1 MNAVNRVVIVILLLV
16 AIVLCSTLLVFPV
29 RSLDAVAQW
38 LTTQADSIRQYDRLS
53 FQWFVRVG
61 LGALFALILDVVFG
75 FLIFLQVRRPKIKTI
90 RVQKAAGGE
99 VQVSVASIAD
109 RLQYEIDQLP
119 GVLGVKSKA
128 SAKRGGVVLELD
140 VETVSEINV
149 PEQAGQ
155 IVEKARQVMEE
166 KMGIKLAQPPKVN
179 LRSVPHTGAPR
190 RPPVSQIESAVVEI
204 EEPVDEVIA
213 EPSEE

>member
-1 MNAVNRVVIVILLLV
+1 MNAVNRIVIVILLLIS
-16 AIVLCSTLLVFPV
+16 IVLCSTLLAFPV

-38 LTTQADSIRQYDRLS
+38 STAQADSIRQYERLS

-61 LGALFALILDVVFG
+61 LGVLFALTLDVIFG
-75 FLIFLQVRRPKIKTI
+75 LLIFFEVRRPKVKTI
-90 RVQKAAGGE
+90 RVEKGAGGE

-166 KMGIKLAQPPKVN
+166 KMGLKLARPPKVN
-179 LRSVPHTGAPR
+179 LRAVPHTGAPS
-190 RPPVSQIESAVVEI
+190 RPPVSQIESVVA
-204 EEPVDEVIA
+204 EEPVDEVMA

>member
-1 MNAVNRVVIVILLLV
+1 MNAVNRMVIVILLLV
-16 AIVLCSTLLVFPV
+16 AIVLCSTLLAFPV
-29 RSLDAVAQW
+29 RSLDAVVQW
-38 LTTQADSIRQYDRLS
+38 STAQADAIRQYERLS
-53 FQWFVRVG
+53 FRWFVRVG
-61 LGALFALILDVVFG
+61 LGALLALILDVVFG
-75 FLIFLQVRRPKIKTI
+75 LLIFLEVRRPKAKTI
-90 RVQKAAGGE
+90 RVEKAAGGE

-119 GVLGVKSKA
+119 GVLRVKSQA

-155 IVEKARQVMEE
+155 IVERARQVMEE

-179 LRSVPHTGAPR
+179 LRAVPHTGAPS
-190 RPPVSQIESAVVEI
+190 RPPVSHTEDAVVE
-204 EEPVDEVIA
+204 EPVEEVIA
-213 EPSEE
+213 EYSEE